1 LEITLESRL
10 LHKGKNF
17 SFFRDEVELP
27 NGYQTYRDI
36 VKHPGAV
43 AIVPFLPDGRILMVK
58 QYRYAAGKELLEIP
72 AGTLEPNEPII
83 ECARRELI
91 EETGY
96 EAGKLIPII
105 NCFMA
110 PGYSSEVIHIFK
122 ASDLKKKSNSLEL
135 DETIIVESYEI
146 DVIMNMIEENI
157 IEDAKTIVG
166 ILSLFKGTVKSG
178 L

>member
-1 LEITLESRL
+1 
-10 LHKGKNF
+10 
-17 SFFRDEVELP
+17 
-27 NGYQTYRDI
+27 
-36 VKHPGAV
+36 
-43 AIVPFLPDGRILMVK
+43 
-58 QYRYAAGKELLEIP
+58 
-72 AGTLEPNEPII
+72 
-83 ECARRELI
+83 
-91 EETGY
+91 
-96 EAGKLIPII
+96 
-105 NCFMA
+105 MA

-122 ASDLKKKSNSLEL
+122 ASDLKKTSNSLEL